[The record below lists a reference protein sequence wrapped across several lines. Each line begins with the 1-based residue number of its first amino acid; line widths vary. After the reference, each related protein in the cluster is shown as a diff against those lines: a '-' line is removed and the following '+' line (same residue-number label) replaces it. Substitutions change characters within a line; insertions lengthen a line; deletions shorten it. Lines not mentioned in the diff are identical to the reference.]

1 MLDLVC
7 TRQRPVEPLDQR
19 RDRVRRVQRLVGVH
33 LPRGVGVGGD
43 LPARAVDRLEPR
55 LDALHGLAARERA
68 EGRHERLVAH
78 ELPELLGAA
87 AGEGVLDLDRA
98 AELLDVGLTWVERE
112 GEEKRKEREGGKR
125 REERAWV
132 EKDEEGRLFKGEGW
146 RDDLGLARRLAA
158 DRDALARRLAILET
172 LDSSISLP
180 RIFTHL
186 RVGPH
191 DAVPAVLEG

>member
-1 MLDLVC
+1 VLDLVC
-7 TRQRPVEPLDQR
+7 ARQRPVEPLDQR

-98 AELLDVGLTWVERE
+98 AELLDVGLTWVERD

-125 REERAWV
+125 REEKR
-132 EKDEEGRLFKGEGW
+132 ERGLRRTKKEGFLRE
-146 RDDLGLARRLAA
+146 RDGATISASLVDLLLTG
-158 DRDALARRLAILET
+158 T
-172 LDSSISLP
+172 LSPVDLQFSKLSTLQSLSHV
-180 RIFTHL
+180 FSLTC
-186 RVGPH
+186 
-191 DAVPAVLEG
+191 E